1 MQLEPHAGNVTN
13 SNAAVTITP
22 SGRLYAVYSMNLD
35 HTAAPACRQDCAD
48 RCCQSCHHTPQR
60 ELGNGCRTDL
70 LGHFVM
76 RYSDDMGASW
86 SSRRYE
92 VPYPL
97 TWIDRQNVFNGS
109 VRMMWTVSLPT
120 TGIRVLVYL
129 AGDGCTT
136 RMRCRWISSSFA
148 TVWRGSALRRS
159 AAFHKRHPR
168 SCSFSRRTT

>member
-35 HTAAPACRQDCAD
+35 RTAAPACRQDCAD

-92 VPYPL
+92 VPYDSL
-97 TWIDRQNVFNGS
+97 YTYFNLS
-109 VRMMWTVSLPT
+109 RICFSLLPSAHYRSTVPT
-120 TGIRVLVYL
+120 CVCPFR
-129 AGDGCTT
+129 
-136 RMRCRWISSSFA
+136 
-148 TVWRGSALRRS
+148 
-159 AAFHKRHPR
+159 
-168 SCSFSRRTT
+168 